1 MKRDW
6 DIMRS
11 VLLEVEAL
19 NARQT
24 DEFVFFQPYN
34 SEDPEADRA
43 RHALM
48 LEEMGY
54 LKGIKYQTYSEGRY
68 LKSPELTMP
77 GADLLDTIREKKM
90 WDKIKEVSKERG
102 VGIAFDT
109 LKGLAGLAATALMS

>member
-1 MKRDW
+1 MK
-6 DIMRS
+6 
-11 VLLEVEAL
+11 
-19 NARQT
+19 QT
-24 DEFVFFQPYN
+24 EEFVFFQPY
-34 SEDPEADRA
+34 SSGDPEADRA

-54 LKGIKYQTYSEGRY
+54 LKGIKYQTLSEGRY

-90 WDKIKEVSKERG
+90 WEKIKEVSKERG

-109 LKGLAGLAATALMS
+109 LKGLAGLAATALMT

>member
-19 NARQT
+19 NVRQT

-34 SEDPEADRA
+34 SEDPEANRA

-54 LKGIKYQTYSEGRY
+54 LKGIRYQTYSEGRY

-102 VGIAFDT
+102 VGIAVDT
-109 LKGLAGLAATALMS
+109 LKGLAGLAAAALMS

>member
-6 DIMRS
+6 DGIRS

-19 NARQT
+19 DAKQT
-24 DEFVFFQPYN
+24 DEFVFFHPYN
-34 SEDPEADRA
+34 SEDPEANRA

-54 LKGIKYQTYSEGRY
+54 LKGIKYQTVSEGYY

-90 WDKIKEVSKERG
+90 WDKIKEISKERG
-102 VGIAFDT
+102 VGIAFET

>member
-19 NARQT
+19 NVKQA

-54 LKGIKYQTYSEGRY
+54 L
-68 LKSPELTMP
+68 
-77 GADLLDTIREKKM
+77 
-90 WDKIKEVSKERG
+90 
-102 VGIAFDT
+102 
-109 LKGLAGLAATALMS
+109 

>member
-19 NARQT
+19 NVKQT

-34 SEDPEADRA
+34 SEDTEGNRA

-54 LKGIKYQTYSEGRY
+54 LKGKKYQTYSEERY

-90 WDKIKEVSKERG
+90 WDKSKEVSKERG

-109 LKGLAGLAATALMS
+109 LKGLAGLAAAALMS